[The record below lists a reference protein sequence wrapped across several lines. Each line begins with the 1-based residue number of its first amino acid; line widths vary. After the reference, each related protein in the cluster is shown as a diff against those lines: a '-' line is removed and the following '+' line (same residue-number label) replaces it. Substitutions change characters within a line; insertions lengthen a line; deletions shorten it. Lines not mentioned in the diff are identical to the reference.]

1 VSTNVAENHFSQL
14 KRSIDGTF
22 HHVSRE
28 HLERYLTESHLAPRP
43 RPRGRAEGAA
53 EGRSRGAP
61 APRNENEPV
70 VELDDTEPSQ
80 SDPLSDDASAA
91 DGRIGER
98 E

>member
-1 VSTNVAENHFSQL
+1 MLRALL
-14 KRSIDGTF
+14 KVDP
-22 HHVSRE
+22 E
-28 HLERYLTESHLAPRP
+28 AP
-43 RPRGRAEGAA
+43 
-53 EGRSRGAP
+53 P